1 MISTGSVS
9 SGEMAMPIRLKSWII
24 IEREKSLARLSN
36 IHPGEVLLEEFL
48 IPLGIT
54 QYALARKI
62 GVDQG
67 RISEIIKGRRRL
79 TPETALRL
87 AAFFGTTPRF
97 WLNLQ
102 DEYDLEEARNRLR
115 TQLEQIEPYRV
126 MKASA

>member
-1 MISTGSVS
+1 M
-9 SGEMAMPIRLKSWII
+9 
-24 IEREKSLARLSN
+24 ARLSN